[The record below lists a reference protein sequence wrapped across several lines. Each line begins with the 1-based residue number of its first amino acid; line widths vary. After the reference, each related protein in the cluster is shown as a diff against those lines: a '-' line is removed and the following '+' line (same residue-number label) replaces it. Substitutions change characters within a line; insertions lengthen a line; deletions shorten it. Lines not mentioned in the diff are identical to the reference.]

1 MGNQG
6 NPGLVAGLTVAATL
20 GGLLF
25 GYDTAVISGVTD
37 AITHNFV
44 DPRHLAE
51 ADANFLSGLAISMAL
66 LGCVI
71 GAGLAGPISTK
82 IGRKGGLIIAG
93 VLFFLSSLGAA
104 YPEFFWSIFG
114 GTGYHALPAFLG
126 YRLVAGMA
134 IGMASMLAPMYIA
147 EVAPPASRGMLV
159 TFQQI
164 AIVVGITL
172 VYFVNWG
179 IQSGHTRDYLMTTAW
194 RHMLASA
201 AIPAALLIIC
211 MMLVPETPRFLVLK
225 DRDTDALTLLKR
237 LVGEGEAQSTL
248 QQIKATLV
256 EHTRPLLSFGG
267 LVLIVGI
274 MLSIFQQVVGINA
287 VLYYA
292 PHMFENMGAST
303 NQALW
308 DSAIYSGVTMTV
320 FTLIATFTV
329 DRLGRKPLLVAGAL
343 IMAAAMVFLG
353 FLFDRHLVAA
363 TVGQAGASAGSSY
376 LGLAA
381 VVVYILGFSFSWGP
395 VVWVM
400 LSEIFPNS
408 IRGKA
413 MSIAVA
419 AQWIMNFIVSTTF
432 PMMDGSTA
440 LNAQFNHGFAYWV
453 YGACSVLAALFVIR
467 FVPETKGRPLESIQE
482 LWHRHKPQ
490 EAGLAA
496 PRAAE

>member
-1 MGNQG
+1 MSGKG

-37 AITHNFV
+37 AITNNFV
-44 DPRHLAE
+44 LPRHLAE
-51 ADANFLSGLAISMAL
+51 SNANFLSGLAISMAL

-104 YPEFFWSIFG
+104 YPEFLWSIFG

-126 YRLVAGMA
+126 YRLLAGMA

-172 VYFVNWG
+172 VYFVNWA
-179 IQSGHTRDYLMTTAW
+179 IQSGHSREYLMTTAW

-201 AIPAALLIIC
+201 ALPAALLIVC
-211 MMLVPETPRFLVLK
+211 MLLVPETPRFMVLK
-225 DRDTDALTLLKR
+225 DRDSEALALLKR
-237 LVGEGEAQSTL
+237 LLGDDGEAQSTL

-267 LVLIVGI
+267 LVLFVGI

-303 NQALW
+303 TQALW

-329 DRLGRKPLLVAGAL
+329 DRIGRKPLLVAGAL
-343 IMAAAMVFLG
+343 IMAVAMIFLG

-363 TVGQAGASAGSSY
+363 TVGQGGGAAGSSY
-376 LGLAA
+376 IALGA

-400 LSEIFPNS
+400 LSEIYPNS

-432 PMMDGSTA
+432 PVMDGSSA
-440 LNAQFNHGFAYWV
+440 LNAHFNHGFAYWV
-453 YGACSVLAALFVIR
+453 YGACSLLAALFVLR

-482 LWHRHKPQ
+482 LWHPHQ
-490 EAGLAA
+490 GAALAS

>member
-1 MGNQG
+1 M
-6 NPGLVAGLTVAATL
+6 
-20 GGLLF
+20 
-25 GYDTAVISGVTD
+25 
-37 AITHNFV
+37 
-44 DPRHLAE
+44 
-51 ADANFLSGLAISMAL
+51 
-66 LGCVI
+66 
-71 GAGLAGPISTK
+71 
-82 IGRKGGLIIAG
+82 AG
-93 VLFFLSSLGAA
+93 VLVVLSSLGAA
-104 YPEFFWSIFG
+104 YPEFIWSAFG
-114 GTGYHALPAFLG
+114 GTGYHALPAFLA
-126 YRLVAGMA
+126 YRLIAGIA

-147 EVAPPASRGMLV
+147 EVAPPESRGMLV

-164 AIVVGITL
+164 AIVIGITL
-172 VYFVNWG
+172 VYFVNWA
-179 IQSGHTRDYLMTTAW
+179 IQSGHTREYLMTTAW

-201 AIPAALLIIC
+201 AIPAALLIVC

-225 DRDTDALTLLKR
+225 DRDSQALALLKR
-237 LVGEGEAQSTL
+237 LVGESEAQSTL

-256 EHTRPLLSFGG
+256 QHTRPLVSFGM

-303 NQALW
+303 TQALW
-308 DSAIYSGVTMTV
+308 DSAIYSGVTMTI

-329 DRLGRKPLLVAGAL
+329 DRIGRKPLLVAGAL
-343 IMAAAMVFLG
+343 IMAAAMILLG

-363 TVGQAGASAGSSY
+363 TVGQGGGSAGSSY
-376 LGLAA
+376 IALGA

-432 PMMDGSTA
+432 PVMDNSTA

-453 YGACSVLAALFVIR
+453 YGVCAVLAALFVMR

-482 LWHRHKPQ
+482 LWHRHGSQ
-490 EAGLAA
+490 GAGLAS
-496 PRAAE
+496 PRAAK

>member
-1 MGNQG
+1 MSGKG

-44 DPRHLAE
+44 LPRQLSE
-51 ADANFLSGLAISMAL
+51 ADANFLAGLAISMAL

-71 GAGLAGPISTK
+71 GAFLAGPISTR
-82 IGRKGGLIIAG
+82 IGRKAGLIIAG
-93 VLFFLSSLGAA
+93 VLFFLSSLGAG

-114 GTGYHALPAFLG
+114 FTGYHALAPFLG

-172 VYFVNWG
+172 VYFVNWA
-179 IQSGHTRDYLMTTAW
+179 IQQGHSRDYLMTTAW

-201 AIPAALLIIC
+201 AIPAALLIVC
-211 MMLVPETPRFLVLK
+211 MLLVPETPRFLVLK
-225 DRDTDALTLLKR
+225 DRDADALGLLKR
-237 LVGEGEAQSTL
+237 LVGESEAQSTL

-256 EHTRPLLSFGG
+256 EHTRPLLSFGW

-320 FTLIATFTV
+320 FTLVATFTV
-329 DRLGRKPLLVAGAL
+329 DKIGRKPLLIAGAL
-343 IMAAAMVFLG
+343 IMAAAMILLG

-363 TVGQAGASAGSSY
+363 TVGQGGGSSGSSY
-376 LGLAA
+376 IALGA

-419 AQWIMNFIVSTTF
+419 AQWIMNFVVSTTF
-432 PMMDGSTA
+432 PMMDGSSA

-453 YGACSVLAALFVIR
+453 YGVCSVLAALFVMR

-482 LWHRHKPQ
+482 LWHRHKPNG
-490 EAGLAA
+490 AGMAS

>member
-1 MGNQG
+1 MSSKG
-6 NPGLVAGLTVAATL
+6 NPGLVAALTVAATL

-44 DPRHLAE
+44 VPRQLAE
-51 ADANFLSGLAISMAL
+51 ADANFLSGLAISIAL
-66 LGCVI
+66 LGCVL
-71 GAGLAGPISTK
+71 GAGIAGPISTR
-82 IGRKGGLIIAG
+82 IGRRAGLLIAG
-93 VLFFLSSLGAA
+93 VLFFVSSLGAG

-114 GTGYHALPAFLG
+114 ATGYHALPAFLF
-126 YRLVAGMA
+126 YRVLGGMA

-147 EVAPPASRGMLV
+147 EVAPPAQRGMLV

-164 AIVVGITL
+164 AIVIGITL
-172 VYFVNWG
+172 VYFVNWA
-179 IQSGHTRDYLMTTAW
+179 IQAGHSREYLLTVAW

-201 AIPAALLIIC
+201 AIPAALLIIF
-211 MMLVPETPRFLVLK
+211 MLMVPETPRFLVLK
-225 DRDTDALTLLKR
+225 DRDSEALALLKR
-237 LVGEGEAQSTL
+237 LVGDAEAHSTL

-256 EHTRPLLSFGG
+256 EHTRPVLSFGW

-274 MLSIFQQVVGINA
+274 LLSVFQQVVGINA

-303 NQALW
+303 TQALW

-329 DRLGRKPLLVAGAL
+329 DRIGRKPLLVAGAL
-343 IMAAAMVFLG
+343 IMAAAMILLG
-353 FLFDRHLVAA
+353 FLFDRHLVSA
-363 TVGQAGASAGSSY
+363 TAGAAAANGSSY
-376 LGLAA
+376 IALSA
-381 VVVYILGFSFSWGP
+381 VVFYILGFSFSWGP

-400 LSEIFPNS
+400 LAEIFPNS
-408 IRGKA
+408 VRGKA

-419 AQWIMNFIVSTTF
+419 SQWIMNFIVSSTF
-432 PMMDGSTA
+432 PVMDGSSY
-440 LNAQFNHGFAYWV
+440 LNARFNHGFAYWV
-453 YGACSVLAALFVIR
+453 YGFCAILAALFVIR

-482 LWHRHKPQ
+482 LWHRHRSDARLVKTAQ
-490 EAGLAA
+490 Q
-496 PRAAE
+496 

>member
-1 MGNQG
+1 MSGKG
-6 NPGLVAGLTVAATL
+6 NPGLVAALTVAATL

-51 ADANFLSGLAISMAL
+51 ADANILSGLTISMAL

-71 GAGLAGPISTK
+71 GAFLAGPISTR
-82 IGRKGGLIIAG
+82 IGRKAGLIIAG
-93 VLFFLSSLGAA
+93 ILFFLSSLGAG

-114 GTGYHALPAFLG
+114 GVGYHALGPFLF

-172 VYFVNWG
+172 VYFVNWA
-179 IQSGHTRDYLMTTAW
+179 IQQGHTRDYLMTTAW

-201 AIPAALLIIC
+201 AIPAALLIIF
-211 MMLVPETPRFLVLK
+211 MLMVPETPRFLVLK
-225 DRDTDALTLLKR
+225 DRDAEALSLLKR
-237 LVGEGEAQSTL
+237 LVGEDEAQSTL

-256 EHTRPLLSFGG
+256 EHTRPVLSFGW

-274 MLSIFQQVVGINA
+274 MLSVFQQVDGINA

-292 PHMFENMGAST
+292 PHMFANMGAST
-303 NQALW
+303 SDALW
-308 DSAIYSGVTMTV
+308 DSAIYSGVTMLV
-320 FTLIATFTV
+320 FTLVATFTV
-329 DRLGRKPLLVAGAL
+329 DRLGRKPLLIAGAL
-343 IMAAAMVFLG
+343 IMAAAMIVLG
-353 FLFDRHLVAA
+353 LLFDRHLVSA
-363 TVGQAGASAGSSY
+363 TVEHVGAASTTGSSY
-376 LGLAA
+376 IALAA
-381 VVVYILGFSFSWGP
+381 VVVYIMGFSFSWGP

-400 LSEIFPNS
+400 LSEIYPNS

-413 MSIAVA
+413 MSIGVA
-419 AQWIMNFIVSTTF
+419 AQWVMNFIVSTTF
-432 PMMDGSTA
+432 PMM
-440 LNAQFNHGFAYWV
+440 
-453 YGACSVLAALFVIR
+453 
-467 FVPETKGRPLESIQE
+467 
-482 LWHRHKPQ
+482 
-490 EAGLAA
+490 
-496 PRAAE
+496 